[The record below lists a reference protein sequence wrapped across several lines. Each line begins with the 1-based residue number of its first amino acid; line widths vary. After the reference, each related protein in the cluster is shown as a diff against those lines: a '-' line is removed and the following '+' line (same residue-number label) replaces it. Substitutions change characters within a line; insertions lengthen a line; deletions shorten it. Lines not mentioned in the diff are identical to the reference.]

1 MFILKIE
8 KPFSFMSQIHY
19 RNENQN
25 FISNFAFQ
33 FIEKN
38 KQTKKQKKQ
47 NKTNEMAL
55 WVHGFPKF

>member
-1 MFILKIE
+1 
-8 KPFSFMSQIHY
+8 MSQIHY

-33 FIEKN
+33 FIEKTN
-38 KQTKKQKKQ
+38 KQKKQKKQ